1 MTSAPPPFQHPGPP
15 PLRPELPDGAPEP
28 PAARDTG
35 PRLGVPWW
43 TPFVAMLAAFAGVLV
58 IATGISIVV
67 AIVGGDPTELADS
80 DGMVI
85 GLTVAQDALLIV
97 TPIAIVWLIAGRPL
111 PPAFGFVRT
120 RFWPALGWAF
130 VAYMAFVI
138 AALAIQATIGEPEE
152 QELVTEL
159 RAEDSVIVLV
169 GFAALTCFVA
179 PIAEEFFF
187 RGFMFRALAER
198 MHVAW
203 ATLITGVAFGIVHL
217 PGGDLVSV
225 LALGVLG
232 ALLCLLL
239 WRTGSLLPCIML
251 HAFFNSIAFGDAK
264 ELPWWGFLLLIA
276 GSVTATL
283 AVSLP
288 ALRSGRRAASAP
300 A

>member
-1 MTSAPPPFQHPGPP
+1 
-15 PLRPELPDGAPEP
+15 
-28 PAARDTG
+28 
-35 PRLGVPWW
+35 
-43 TPFVAMLAAFAGVLV
+43 MLAAFAGVLV
-58 IATGISIVV
+58 VATGISIVV

-85 GLTVAQDALLIV
+85 GLTVAQDVLLIAS
-97 TPIAIVWLIAGRPL
+97 PIAIVWLISGRPV

-130 VAYMAFVI
+130 VAYMTFVI
-138 AALAIQATIGEPEE
+138 AALAIQGIFGAPDD

-159 RAEDSVIVLV
+159 RAEDSLIVLI

-187 RGFMFRALAER
+187 RGFMFRVLAER

-225 LALGVLG
+225 LALGILG

-276 GSVTATL
+276 GSVGTTL

-288 ALRSGRRAASAP
+288 ALRPGRRAASAP